1 MATNQKIDRLAD
13 GFVNTM
19 AFRGYTVTKSYD
31 ATSDVNLTIAFGTGA
46 FSVKSIARIK
56 PVVGLYGGQANEVDG
71 LGLVQR
77 VYTPNFVLAV
87 FNSDFTTNGASAALI
102 STQQGH
108 VALITA
114 ELAKLGLQLQLATKT
129 IVTGVNT
136 GNLSVAAG
144 VDFSGGD
151 FAVKATF
158 DTDIQ
163 YPYAGQ

>member
-1 MATNQKIDRLAD
+1 MATNQKIERVVDA
-13 GFVNTM
+13 FINTM
-19 AFRGYTVTKSYD
+19 TFRGYVVTKSYD
-31 ATSDVNLTIAFGTGA
+31 ASSDVQLVVTFGSGN
-46 FSVKSIARIK
+46 FSQKAIARVK
-56 PVVGLYGGQANEVDG
+56 PVAGLYGGQGTEVDG

-77 VYTPNFVLAV
+77 VYTPHFVLAV

-129 IVTGVNT
+129 IVSPGTFT
-136 GNLSVAAG
+136 LPT
-144 VDFSGGD
+144 DFSGGD
-151 FAVKATF
+151 FAIKATF